1 AAISNLKV
9 LEHSRSL
16 NDFPEEADDEDS
28 GVIPDMMFAA
38 GEEPVGLRVLTYQS
52 SSALKRIF
60 NALDEEEIDIIQR
73 SISSVIKM
81 LYRKTVKDK
90 EIRVKYACL
99 ALLESVL
106 LPTSL
111 KMKIAR
117 EHAEAIENLEE
128 FFSYPWGRL
137 AFDMLMG
144 SIKDRDEVALSQ
156 NTIDVKGF
164 ALALQLVMV
173 KAVPSLTE
181 VVQEICSSSESDSEE
196 IEGTGRDIF
205 TKKNTLNP
213 AHARNVDKQSNV
225 HVNCLIPA
233 DSTRTIDELDLVWS
247 DEEEDSK
254 VDTLL
259 ARINRNHKFTNS
271 LFRGGLSHTD
281 VERLREAGKSTSKS
295 RKATYIQGHVQHVEP
310 GTVAENFEKKINVAS
325 STVAGIEGKVVL
337 RVEDMLLK
345 FKSEMNICV
354 KEMVAEICEQQVVPP
369 PVRTEIPRAVPVHV
383 PGPAT
388 VNTEVDDAN
397 AITIGNVLRNISE
410 YSTPP
415 RSTRMS
421 QDENLS
427 PFKKDDVVPRFV
439 CVTPEAETC
448 VQSAN
453 SLNRTRQN
461 AFHQSLEGHKRQRE
475 NVTSEPS
482 FSLGLTQ
489 DEQIKVAEPCL
500 VIQARDQECS
510 ASTNV
515 VENIEQGQGSRKSK
529 RHKTVPSGLV
539 EDYQCG
545 RHIMSRVREGQNY
558 VFVVEDQSEVRR
570 KYAQL
575 CVKLGEKFVINVGG
589 LAVYAKDIQ
598 LLLERPRLFPPKV
611 IDILIRVGRL
621 AVSRNLRPE
630 SRGTVEFLDTKFATF
645 PKFLNSRNKES
656 YKFPKGLVDIFPS
669 KDDPAVHLIRFYFPF
684 NVGTKHWVGICFDAR
699 LGVLTVWDCNT
710 SIYKDST
717 VEKHLNSIIQMLPYL
732 ARYVG
737 QSIGEEPVMHC
748 YDVSRP
754 KFLAQNTNPS
764 DSRLMAMLLMTRHA
778 VYSIDACKNISPDIL
793 EEEGRR
799 AAILMSTSLRPR
811 LFHGAWNQNEDGHW
825 IFQRKPSDL
834 GYTVLVKQDETFE
847 DLETIIRD
855 RYRLTAAIPLSL
867 AYHPPEWLL
876 EPEGTRTPPTTLTS
890 TSDVKEMMGLRSWYA
905 ELTLCVTS
913 GAEDV
918 SHYQFLT
925 NTTFS
930 IRRAT
935 FVFTELVASKEILE
949 EIFNEK
955 EQVGMYRPIWKLRRR
970 NKVDRMKHPQV
981 FQTMKLLT
989 KICLPFQ
996 VDLSPKS
1003 RLRLFL
1009 VQSGSIREFGS
1020 SLLQAF
1026 KCIV

>member
-1 AAISNLKV
+1 K
-9 LEHSRSL
+9 
-16 NDFPEEADDEDS
+16 
-28 GVIPDMMFAA
+28 
-38 GEEPVGLRVLTYQS
+38 
-52 SSALKRIF
+52 K
-60 NALDEEEIDIIQR
+60 
-73 SISSVIKM
+73 IK
-81 LYRKTVKDK
+81 
-90 EIRVKYACL
+90 
-99 ALLESVL
+99 
-106 LPTSL
+106 P
-111 KMKIAR
+111 
-117 EHAEAIENLEE
+117 
-128 FFSYPWGRL
+128 
-137 AFDMLMG
+137 
-144 SIKDRDEVALSQ
+144 
-156 NTIDVKGF
+156 
-164 ALALQLVMV
+164 QL
-173 KAVPSLTE
+173 
-181 VVQEICSSSESDSEE
+181 
-196 IEGTGRDIF
+196 
-205 TKKNTLNP
+205 
-213 AHARNVDKQSNV
+213 
-225 HVNCLIPA
+225 
-233 DSTRTIDELDLVWS
+233 
-247 DEEEDSK
+247 
-254 VDTLL
+254 
-259 ARINRNHKFTNS
+259 
-271 LFRGGLSHTD
+271 
-281 VERLREAGKSTSKS
+281 
-295 RKATYIQGHVQHVEP
+295 
-310 GTVAENFEKKINVAS
+310 ENFEKKINVAS

-354 KEMVAEICEQQVVPP
+354 KEMVAEICEQQVVSP

-421 QDENLS
+421 QVRALPLFDENLTPS
-427 PFKKDDVVPRFV
+427 KKDDVVPGFV

-448 VQSAN
+448 AQSAN

-461 AFHQSLEGHKRQRE
+461 AFHQILEGHKRQQK

-500 VIQARDQECS
+500 EIQARDQECS

-529 RHKTVPSGLV
+529 RHKTVSSGLV

-589 LAVYAKDIQ
+589 FAVYAKDIQ

-630 SRGTVEFLDTKFATF
+630 SRGTVEFLDTKFAQTINRMF
-645 PKFLNSRNKES
+645 PKFLKSRNKES

-669 KDDPAVHLIRFYFPF
+669 KDDPAVHPIRYYFPF

-699 LGVLTVWDCNT
+699 LGVLTVLDCNT

-717 VEKHLNSIIQMLPYL
+717 VEKHLNSIIQMLSYL

-764 DSRLMAMLLMTRHA
+764 DSGLMAMLLMTRHA
-778 VYSIDACKNISPDIL
+778 VYGIDARKNISPDIL

-799 AAILMSTSLRPR
+799 AAILL
-811 LFHGAWNQNEDGHW
+811 
-825 IFQRKPSDL
+825 
-834 GYTVLVKQDETFE
+834 Y
-847 DLETIIRD
+847 
-855 RYRLTAAIPLSL
+855 
-867 AYHPPEWLL
+867 
-876 EPEGTRTPPTTLTS
+876 
-890 TSDVKEMMGLRSWYA
+890 
-905 ELTLCVTS
+905 
-913 GAEDV
+913 
-918 SHYQFLT
+918 
-925 NTTFS
+925 
-930 IRRAT
+930 
-935 FVFTELVASKEILE
+935 
-949 EIFNEK
+949 
-955 EQVGMYRPIWKLRRR
+955 
-970 NKVDRMKHPQV
+970 
-981 FQTMKLLT
+981 
-989 KICLPFQ
+989 
-996 VDLSPKS
+996 
-1003 RLRLFL
+1003 
-1009 VQSGSIREFGS
+1009 
-1020 SLLQAF
+1020 
-1026 KCIV
+1026 